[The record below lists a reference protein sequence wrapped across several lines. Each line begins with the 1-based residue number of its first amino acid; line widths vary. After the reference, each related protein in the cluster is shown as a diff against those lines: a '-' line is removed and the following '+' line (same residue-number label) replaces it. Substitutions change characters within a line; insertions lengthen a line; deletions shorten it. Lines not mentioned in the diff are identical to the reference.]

1 MESDARY
8 AWVGAALLAL
18 IAVLA
23 GGLYWLNNS
32 GTGHETHRYVIY
44 FREQSLEGL
53 QINSDVRM
61 QGIKVGKVID
71 YVILPSQAKTVRVLV
86 EVDARTPVLEGVEAV
101 VTRNLVTGL
110 AAVDLENVWKGGAPL
125 TEVYEGE
132 DHVVIEEGVPQI
144 TRFTRSLEELGVTS
158 QEAVGRFNALLSD
171 ANQREVAGMLRDLAA
186 LSAALRALPPELAD
200 TLAAARRAAESVEAV
215 GGELVPLARAGSALA
230 RQAGDDLQQL
240 RAESEATLRATRAA
254 LQTLDAE
261 LRDTS
266 VSLRLTADLGLQE
279 LQATARALRASGETV
294 QLSSRALAEPNRALF
309 GPHVDELGPGER

>member
-8 AWVGAALLAL
+8 AWVGAALLVL
-18 IAVLA
+18 IGVLA
-23 GGLYWLNNS
+23 GGLYWLKNS
-32 GTGHETHRYVIY
+32 DSGNETQRYVIY

-71 YVILPSQAKTVRVLV
+71 YVIQPSQAKTVRVLV
-86 EVDARTPVLEGVEAV
+86 EVDARTPILEGVEAV

-125 TEVYEGE
+125 TEVHAGE
-132 DHVVIEEGVPQI
+132 DYVVIEEGVPQI
-144 TRFTRSLEELGVTS
+144 ARFTRSLEELGIAS

-171 ANQREVAGMLRDLAA
+171 ANQREVAGMLRELAA
-186 LSAALRALPPELAD
+186 LSTELRALPPELVGA
-200 TLAAARRAAESVEAV
+200 LVAARRAAESVEAV
-215 GGELVPLARAGSALA
+215 GAELVPLARAGSTLA
-230 RQAGDDLQQL
+230 RRAGDDLERL
-240 RAESEATLRATRAA
+240 RAESEATLRATRATLQA
-254 LQTLDAE
+254 LDTE

-266 VSLRLTADLGLQE
+266 LRLRLTADLGLLE
-279 LQATARALRASGETV
+279 LQTTARALRTAGETV

>member
-8 AWVGAALLAL
+8 AWVGAALLVL

-32 GTGHETHRYVIY
+32 DSGYETQRYVIY

-71 YVILPSQAKTVRVLV
+71 YIILPSQAKTVRVLI

-125 TEVYEGE
+125 TEVHEGE
-132 DHVVIEEGVPQI
+132 DYVVIEEGVPQI
-144 TRFTRSLEELGVTS
+144 TRFTRSLEELGIAS
-158 QEAVGRFNALLSD
+158 QEAVGRFNTLLSD
-171 ANQREVAGMLRDLAA
+171 ANQREVAGMLRELAA
-186 LSAALRALPPELAD
+186 LSTELRALPPELVG
-200 TLAAARRAAESVEAV
+200 TLSAARRAAESVEAV
-215 GGELVPLARAGSALA
+215 GAELVPLARAGSTLA
-230 RQAGDDLQQL
+230 RRAGDDLERL
-240 RAESEATLRATRAA
+240 RAESEATLRATRATLQA
-254 LQTLDAE
+254 LDSE

-266 VSLRLTADLGLQE
+266 LRLRLTADLGLLE
-279 LQATARALRASGETV
+279 LQTTARALRTAGETV

-309 GPHVDELGPGER
+309 GPHIDELGPGER

>member
-8 AWVGAALLAL
+8 AWVGAALLVL

-23 GGLYWLNNS
+23 GGLYWLQNS
-32 GTGHETHRYVIY
+32 DSGYETRRYVIY

-71 YVILPSQAKTVRVLV
+71 YVILPSQAKTVRVLI

-110 AAVDLENVWKGGAPL
+110 AAVDLENVWKGGTPL
-125 TEVYEGE
+125 TEVHEGE
-132 DHVVIEEGVPQI
+132 DYVVIEEGVPQI
-144 TRFTRSLEELGVTS
+144 TRFTRSLEELGISS

-171 ANQREVAGMLRDLAA
+171 ANQREIAGMLRELAA
-186 LSAALRALPPELAD
+186 LSTELRALPPELVG
-200 TLAAARRAAESVEAV
+200 TLSAARRAAESVEAV
-215 GGELVPLARAGSALA
+215 GAELVPLARAGSTLA
-230 RQAGDDLQQL
+230 RRAGDDLERL
-240 RAESEATLRATRAA
+240 RAESEATLRATRATLQA
-254 LQTLDAE
+254 LDSE

-266 VSLRLTADLGLQE
+266 LRLRLTADLGLLE
-279 LQATARALRASGETV
+279 LQTTARALRSAGETV